1 MITLVGGIE
10 LQLPYVY
17 ELLELDPLVEFSTP
31 QNLTQTNELIPIEI
45 HALDTGIGF
54 NLDDL
59 NWYPINN
66 KTTIPSADSVE
77 AIDTTFTYHNLTEI
91 WNSGN
96 HFAMPENISFR
107 EVWINSSLPPTEQW
121 HDYGV
126 NITDRAGLFDESW
139 LSVNYDI
146 TTPPLFIYGVPE
158 ITNKPYVN
166 LIIQTEPEAIVFQDE
181 SRILNFDNYGF
192 ANWTVSLISSQIGI
206 DYSSDGVANEYY
218 LVPEDNEFT
227 ITSIDAAGNSISSSH
242 MVIFDSEIP
251 ILESFYIDDQN
262 DHRNTFN
269 DMYNVLN
276 ITGSTFGLNMSV
288 DVKEWCLNISSE
300 FSNSLDNLNKCG
312 SSTEMPPIVVT
323 DNLTFNTIKTTE
335 VEMNLSNISDGNYIV
350 TLELRDWADNT
361 ASEQWN

>member
-1 MITLVGGIE
+1 MSLV
-10 LQLPYVY
+10 
-17 ELLELDPLVEFSTP
+17 F
-31 QNLTQTNELIPIEI
+31 
-45 HALDTGIGF
+45 
-54 NLDDL
+54 
-59 NWYPINN
+59 
-66 KTTIPSADSVE
+66 
-77 AIDTTFTYHNLTEI
+77 
-91 WNSGN
+91 
-96 HFAMPENISFR
+96 
-107 EVWINSSLPPTEQW
+107 
-121 HDYGV
+121 
-126 NITDRAGLFDESW
+126 
-139 LSVNYDI
+139 
-146 TTPPLFIYGVPE
+146 
-158 ITNKPYVN
+158 
-166 LIIQTEPEAIVFQDE
+166 
-181 SRILNFDNYGF
+181 LNFDNYGF

-312 SSTEMPPIVVT
+312 SSTEMPPILVT
-323 DNLTFNTIKTTE
+323 DNLTLNTTKTTE

-350 TLELRDWADNT
+350 TLELRDWADNS
-361 ASEQWN
+361 ASEQWNLKSRSYNACD